1 MARFM
6 FFRVIQA
13 IATLIVLSAAVFF
26 GTDLTGDAA
35 LAMAPGDARPEEIQQ
50 IRENL
55 GLDRPVIVRY
65 VDYLGGILIGDFGR
79 SYNKRLPV
87 AGLVLERV
95 PNTVQLAVA
104 ALFIAVVIGIP
115 LGILSA
121 VRRDSI
127 LDKLGKSFA
136 ILGMSMPQ
144 FWLAIILMWIFAVE
158 LNLLPVFGKEGLDPR
173 YFVIPAFSIAVFTMA
188 GFMRLTRSAMLEV
201 LDSEYVKFARIKGL
215 AEQLVIFKHAL
226 KNAVIPVLT
235 FGGISFAG
243 LLNGSIVV
251 EVIFNWP
258 GLGLLMLEGIRTR
271 DVPIIEATIL
281 VSGFLYIIMS
291 TLVDIAYAY
300 VDPRIRYG

>member
-1 MARFM
+1 M

-65 VDYLGGILIGDFGR
+65 FDYLGGILVGDFGR

-104 ALFIAVVIGIP
+104 ALLIAVVIGIP

-121 VRRDSI
+121 VKRDSF